1 MKCPICQN
9 ELEMKRRKVGED
21 ANGEAIYNE
30 FAICHP
36 CKKQWNLDKQRAKKA
51 EQRAAAAREA
61 AAKQAAKEAAP
72 DGETKI
78 MEPISREELAKVASK
93 RRPATSEA
101 AAEQPRRRRPM
112 NPEAATEQQ
121 ARPVR
126 RRPAPQEAV
135 ASDLVNLDVEE
146 EVAAPRKR
154 KAIDNSKSADPMF
167 SNIPPKHVREAREK
181 EMRENYQLMLDE
193 DDEDEE
199 EKHPILTAILILLIV
214 ALLAVIGFGC
224 YWYFFM

>member
-9 ELEMKRRKVGED
+9 ELELKRRKVGED

-61 AAKQAAKEAAP
+61 AAKEAAKEATP

-78 MEPISREELAKVASK
+78 MEPISREELAKVA
-93 RRPATSEA
+93 A
-101 AAEQPRRRRPM
+101 QPRRRRPA
-112 NPEAATEQQ
+112 NPEVAPEQQ

-126 RRPAPQEAV
+126 RHPAPQSEV
-135 ASDLVNLDVEE
+135 ASDIMNVDIEE
-146 EVAAPRKR
+146 EASAPRRR
-154 KAIDNSKSADPMF
+154 KPIDNSKSADPVF

-199 EKHPILTAILILLIV
+199 EKHPILTGILILLII
-214 ALLAVIGFGC
+214 ALLAVIGFGG